1 MLGHGEASEA
11 MSIDAFCMH
20 KASFDCAF
28 SAGPLC
34 SLHFGCGTAAGDDE
48 ITVCCRSQVISL
60 VWGCL
65 AEKQVPNY
73 CSTWGFPTRVQ
84 CIAVYPLKVWHW
96 TVRTRSSHVNSW
108 KGPGE
113 GLPPLGRE
121 VPPKN
126 KKNNLKKK
134 TTSCD
139 VEWLAVP
146 EWHTSLKCPH
156 DCWSP

>member
-73 CSTWGFPTRVQ
+73 GFPTRVRFVLQ
-84 CIAVYPLKVWHW
+84 YILWKFGTGQSGRGHHMW
-96 TVRTRSSHVNSW
+96 TVGRDPV
-108 KGPGE
+108 KGYR
-113 GLPPLGRE
+113 PLGG
-121 VPPKN
+121 KYHQKIKIIL
-126 KKNNLKKK
+126 KKNNQLWCWM
-134 TTSCD
+134 TSCTR
-139 VEWLAVP
+139 VTHIP
-146 EWHTSLKCPH
+146 
-156 DCWSP
+156 